1 MIAEVRFPGDQSLDS
16 GIDVQSL
23 ELHPADLVKLDVLRR
38 PEVMAYLAEWDAG
51 AALGADT
58 RERIAASSSVGVVSM
73 SGQALTDYARAGSA
87 VEAVWVIAQQCGLAV
102 QPISP
107 VFLYAHDHED
117 LEKLSPT
124 HAPAL
129 QRLQDEFRE
138 LIATA
143 PDESAALVLRFADSP
158 ATSVRSRRRA
168 AVASTLL
175 A

>member
-1 MIAEVRFPGDQSLDS
+1 
-16 GIDVQSL
+16 
-23 ELHPADLVKLDVLRR
+23 
-38 PEVMAYLAEWDAG
+38 
-51 AALGADT
+51 
-58 RERIAASSSVGVVSM
+58 M

-117 LEKLSPT
+117 LEKLSPM

-129 QRLQDEFRE
+129 QRLQDEFGE

>member
-1 MIAEVRFPGDQSLDS
+1 
-16 GIDVQSL
+16 
-23 ELHPADLVKLDVLRR
+23 
-38 PEVMAYLAEWDAG
+38 MAHLAEWDVG

-58 RERIAASSSVGVVSM
+58 RERILASSCVAVVSTT
-73 SGQALTDYARAGSA
+73 GQALTDYARAGSA

-107 VFLYAHDHED
+107 VFLYAHDHQD

-124 HAPAL
+124 YAAAL
-129 QRLQDEFRE
+129 QRLRDQFRE
-138 LIATA
+138 LVATA
-143 PDESAALVLRFADSP
+143 PDESQALLLRFADAP

-168 AVASTLL
+168 VVASTLL